1 MMMPLRRGALLLFLL
16 LSLSGC
22 GTLRGLLT
30 PPPAPPTCEKPTPP
44 PAELFAPVPAPSIC
58 YRIAT
63 GEDHQDCGESALGA
77 LAACNSKL
85 AKAGEEI
92 NKGEA
97 E

>member
-1 MMMPLRRGALLLFLL
+1 MTMLLRRGALLLSLL

-30 PPPAPPTCEKPTPP
+30 PPPAPPTCEKPTPPP

-85 AKAGEEI
+85 AKAGETI
-92 NKGEA
+92 NKDGK
-97 E
+97 